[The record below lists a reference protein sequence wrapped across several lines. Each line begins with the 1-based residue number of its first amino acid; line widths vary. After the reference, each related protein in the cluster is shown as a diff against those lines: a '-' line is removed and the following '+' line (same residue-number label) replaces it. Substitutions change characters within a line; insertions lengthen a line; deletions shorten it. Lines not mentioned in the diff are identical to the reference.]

1 MKTTNIVQEIRDF
14 VEEECKKPTSLYGY
28 EPFPF
33 HFVPMVKHAEELAE
47 ELGADKEV
55 VSLAGWLHDIGSIID
70 GRGNHHLS
78 GAKIA
83 KEKLKELNYPPEK
96 IKLVEKCILNHR
108 GSQSN
113 GRESLEE
120 KIIAEADVM
129 SNFDNISG
137 IFKASFVYE
146 NMDQGE
152 AAKAVKKKLQNKWD
166 QLHFE
171 SSRKIIKP
179 KYEAAM
185 LLLGK

>member
-1 MKTTNIVQEIRDF
+1 MSIVNEVRDF

-33 HFVPMVKHAEELAE
+33 HFAPMVKYAEELAE
-47 ELGADKEV
+47 ELDADKEV
-55 VSLAGWLHDIGSIID
+55 ISLAGWLHDIGSIVE
-70 GRGNHHLS
+70 GRENHHIS

-83 KEKLKELNYPPEK
+83 EDKLKELKYPAEK
-96 IKLVEKCILNHR
+96 MELIKKCILNHR
-108 GSQSN
+108 GSQSKN
-113 GRESLEE
+113 RKSLEE

-137 IFKASFVYE
+137 IFKASFIYE
-146 NMDQGE
+146 HMEQGE
-152 AAKAVKKKLQNKWD
+152 AARAVKKKLQNKWN

-185 LLLGK
+185 LLLSK

>member
-1 MKTTNIVQEIRDF
+1 MKTTNIVQEVRDF

-33 HFVPMVKHAEELAE
+33 HFVPMVRYAEELAK
-47 ELGADKEV
+47 ELEANKEV
-55 VSLAGWLHDIGSIID
+55 ISIAAWLHDVGSIVD
-70 GRGNHHLS
+70 GRENHHLS

-83 KEKLKELNYPPEK
+83 EEKLKELNYPPEK
-96 IKLVEKCILNHR
+96 IALVKKCILNHR

-113 GRESLEE
+113 NRESLEE

-137 IFKASFVYE
+137 IFKAAFTYE
-146 NMDQGE
+146 HMEQGE
-152 AAKAVKKKLQNKWD
+152 AAKAVRKKLQNKWN

-171 SSRKIIKP
+171 NSKKIIKP